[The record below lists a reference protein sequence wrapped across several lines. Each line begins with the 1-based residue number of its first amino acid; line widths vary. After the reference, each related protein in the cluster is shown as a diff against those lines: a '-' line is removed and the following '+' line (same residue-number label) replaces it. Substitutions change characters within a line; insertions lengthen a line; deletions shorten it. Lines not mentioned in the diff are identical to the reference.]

1 MAEWCNVRYCIWAR
15 STTASTRLGA
25 GIEVFDEDTRRRM
38 QLALFAAEREVPK
51 HAKAYSV
58 QVRLDA
64 MQIASAAAMGRLL
77 ACLLVV
83 RATRA

>member
-1 MAEWCNVRYCIWAR
+1 
-15 STTASTRLGA
+15 
-25 GIEVFDEDTRRRM
+25 M

-77 ACLLVV
+77 GCLLVV
-83 RATRA
+83 RGTRRVIRRLISHQPFYSSGPSDHGPRTGPNILHPRI